1 LPISNAGTPILPAY
15 AQERKPISAII
26 HDKPKIEIVL
36 KAATGHKAGR
46 EINRVIE

>member
-36 KAATGHKAGR
+36 KAATRHKARR
-46 EINRVIE
+46 EKNRVI